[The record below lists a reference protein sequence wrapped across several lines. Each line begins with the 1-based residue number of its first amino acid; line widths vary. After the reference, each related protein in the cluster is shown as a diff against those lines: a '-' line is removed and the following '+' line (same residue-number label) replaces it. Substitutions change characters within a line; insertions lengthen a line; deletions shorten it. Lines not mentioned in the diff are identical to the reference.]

1 MRVFTGRA
9 IRALLVAVGLLTPLG
24 GAARLAVEVESGR
37 ILLED
42 AADAPRYPASLTK
55 MMTVYLAFEA
65 MEKGE
70 ISPDDK
76 VKVSRHAAGQTPV
89 KIGFRVGAELRFGDV
104 LSAAAVAS
112 ANDAAV
118 VVAEAVA
125 GSEEA
130 FVARMNAAAV
140 RLGLINTRF
149 VNASGLPGAGQST
162 TARDMALLGA
172 ALLREHP
179 KRSELFNQRAGRLA
193 GKSYQTTNT
202 ILGFPGG
209 FGLKTGFTC
218 AAGYNVV
225 GAVER
230 GGRKVILVTLGNPS
244 RPARTR
250 DAQDILRKALAATP
264 GAALRP
270 ALSRAGAP
278 ADLNVCVGAKD
289 PEIRRGTREWG
300 VGVSADTMEIIS
312 EEIYR
317 DPDSA
322 VASLGSY
329 RPSASAPE
337 YMLSAP
343 PQGSYEP
350 ARPPAPPPLGGW
362 ALHLGSEANETA
374 ARMLV
379 QQVASA
385 FGAGVPHIEARAR
398 DGRWNMVVHGLPDQ
412 RTALQIGQRLQTQG
426 RYALVLTPDT
436 LTNASARWRR

>member
-1 MRVFTGRA
+1 MRVLMR
-9 IRALLVAVGLLTPLG
+9 RALWALLAACGLLAPLG
-24 GAARLAVEVESGR
+24 GATRLAVEVESGR
-37 ILLED
+37 ILLEE

-70 ISPDDK
+70 IAPDDK
-76 VKVSRHAAGQTPV
+76 IKISRRAAGQTPV
-89 KIGFRVGAELRFGDV
+89 KIGFRTGAELRFGDV
-104 LSAAAVAS
+104 LAAAAVAS

-118 VVAEAVA
+118 AVAEAVA

-140 RLGLINTRF
+140 RLGLTNTRF

-172 ALLREHP
+172 ALLRDHP
-179 KRSELFNQRAGRLA
+179 KRSELFNQRSGRLA

-250 DAQDILRKALAATP
+250 DAQDIIRKALAATP
-264 GAALRP
+264 GALLTP
-270 ALSRAGAP
+270 AVGRAGAP

-300 VGVSADTMEIIS
+300 VGVSADTLEIVS
-312 EEIYR
+312 EEVYR
-317 DPDSA
+317 AP
-322 VASLGSY
+322 GGGY
-329 RPSASAPE
+329 QPSAAAPE

-379 QQVASA
+379 QQVTAS
-385 FGAGVPHIEARAR
+385 FGAGIPHIEARAR
-398 DGRWNMVVHGLPDQ
+398 DGRWNMVVHSLPDQ
-412 RTALQIGQRLQTQG
+412 KTALQIGQRLQTQG

-436 LTNASARWRR
+436 LTNAAARWRR